1 MNKELQQVI
10 RAMNGVHKEISVY
23 DESFLLKSIEKR
35 QVATSCATIA
45 DYCKYLS
52 VHHGEAEEFYRS
64 LNITYSEFF
73 RNPLTFDV
81 LEQRVLPALTDEKL
95 ELGGSEIRIWS
106 AGCAAGQ
113 ESYSIAILLDELI
126 SARKIP
132 LSFRIFA
139 TDISDESLASARLG
153 IYDAAAVQNVKLK
166 HIHSCFKSHNGS
178 YSVDGRLKQKIEFS
192 YYDLL
197 DERSSSPSGSIYGDF
212 DIVFCSNLLFYY
224 KPEIRQLI
232 LKKVCCALSNRGYL
246 VTGEAERA
254 IVERTSLF
262 EIFPMSAVYRKT
274 NEQDMMV

>member
-1 MNKELQQVI
+1 MNKEMQQIVK
-10 RAMNGVHKEISVY
+10 AMSGTDKEISCY
-23 DESFLLKSIEKR
+23 DESFLVKSLEKR
-35 QVATSCATIA
+35 LAATSCATIA
-45 DYCKYLS
+45 DYCEYLS
-52 VHHGEAEEFYRS
+52 VHDGEAEEFARS

-81 LEQRVLPALTDEKL
+81 LEQRVLPALIEEKL
-95 ELGGSEIRIWS
+95 ELGRSEIRIWS

-139 TDISDESLASARLG
+139 SDISDESLASARRG
-153 IYDAAAVQNVKLK
+153 VYDAAALQNVKLK
-166 HIHSCFKSHNGS
+166 HIQSCFESHNGS
-178 YSVDGRLKQKIEFS
+178 YLIDGRLQQKIEFS

-197 DERSSSPSGSIYGDF
+197 DTRSSCPSGSIYGDF

-224 KPEIRQLI
+224 RPEIWQLI
-232 LKKVCCALSNRGYL
+232 LKKVCCALSRGGYL

-254 IVERTSLF
+254 IVERTSLS

-274 NEQDMMV
+274 SERNVMI

>member
-1 MNKELQQVI
+1 MNKEMQQIVK
-10 RAMNGVHKEISVY
+10 AMSGTDKEISCY
-23 DESFLLKSIEKR
+23 DESFLVKSLEKR
-35 QVATSCATIA
+35 LAATSCATIA
-45 DYCKYLS
+45 DYCEYLAD
-52 VHHGEAEEFYRS
+52 HDGEAEEFYRS

-81 LEQRVLPALTDEKL
+81 LEQRVLPALIDEKL
-95 ELGGSEIRIWS
+95 ELGRSEIRIWS
-106 AGCAAGQ
+106 AGCSAGQ

-139 TDISDESLASARLG
+139 SDISDESLASARRG
-153 IYDAAAVQNVKLK
+153 VYDAAALQNVKLK
-166 HIHSCFKSHNGS
+166 HIQSCFESHNGS
-178 YSVDGRLKQKIEFS
+178 YSIDGRLQQKIEFS

-197 DERSSSPSGSIYGDF
+197 DERSTCPSGSIYGDF

-224 KPEIRQLI
+224 RPEIRTLI
-232 LKKVCCALSNRGYL
+232 LKKVCCALSRGGYL

-254 IVERTSLF
+254 IVESSSLS

-274 NEQDMMV
+274 HERNVMV

>member
-1 MNKELQQVI
+1 MNKDMQQII
-10 RAMNGVHKEISVY
+10 RAMNGVHKEISNY
-23 DESFLLKSIEKR
+23 DESFLLKSLEKR
-35 QVATSCATIA
+35 LAATSCATIA

-52 VHHGEAEEFYRS
+52 VHDKEAEEFYRL

-81 LEQRVLPALTDEKL
+81 LEQRVLPALTNEKL
-95 ELGGSEIRIWS
+95 ELGRSEIRVWS

-139 TDISDESLASARLG
+139 TDISEESLASARRG
-153 IYDAAAVQNVKLK
+153 VYNAAEVQNVKLK
-166 HIHSCFKSHNGS
+166 HIHSCFESHNSS
-178 YSVDGRLKQKIEFS
+178 YSIDGRLKQKIEFS

-197 DERSSSPSGSIYGDF
+197 DERSTCPSGSIYGDF

-224 KPEIRQLI
+224 RPEIQQLI
-232 LKKVCCALSNRGYL
+232 LKKICCALSRGGYL

-274 NEQDMMV
+274 HERNVMV

>member
-1 MNKELQQVI
+1 MNNDLQQVI
-10 RAMNGVHKEISVY
+10 GLMSGMHKEISCY

-35 QVATSCATIA
+35 LAATSCATIA
-45 DYCKYLS
+45 DYYKYLS
-52 VHHGEAEEFYRS
+52 DHHEETEEFYRS

-81 LEQRVLPALTDEKL
+81 LEQRVLPALTDKKL
-95 ELGGSEIRIWS
+95 ESGRSEIRIWS

-113 ESYSIAILLDELI
+113 ESYSVAILLDELI

-139 TDISDESLASARLG
+139 TDISEESLASAKRG
-153 IYDAAAVQNVKLK
+153 VYDAAAVQNVKLK
-166 HIHSCFKSHNGS
+166 HILSCFESHNGS
-178 YSVDGRLKQKIEFS
+178 YSIDGRLKQKIEFS

-197 DERSSSPSGSIYGDF
+197 DERSTCPSGSIYGDF

-224 KPEIRQLI
+224 RPEIWQFI
-232 LKKVCCALSNRGYL
+232 LKKVCCALSGGGYL

-254 IVERTSLF
+254 IVERTSLS

-274 NEQDMMV
+274 DERNVMV

>member
-1 MNKELQQVI
+1 MNKEMQQIVKT
-10 RAMNGVHKEISVY
+10 MSGMHKEISCY
-23 DESFLLKSIEKR
+23 DESFLEKSIEKR
-35 QVATSCATIA
+35 LAATSCATIA
-45 DYCKYLS
+45 DYCEYLS
-52 VHHGEAEEFYRS
+52 VHNGEAEEFYRS

-81 LEQRVLPALTDEKL
+81 LEQRVLPALIDEKR
-95 ELGGSEIRIWS
+95 ELGRSEIRIWS

-139 TDISDESLASARLG
+139 SDISDESLASARRG
-153 IYDAAAVQNVKLK
+153 VYDAAALQNVKLK
-166 HIHSCFKSHNGS
+166 HIQSCFESHNGS
-178 YSVDGRLKQKIEFS
+178 YSIDGRLKQKIEFS

-197 DERSSSPSGSIYGDF
+197 DERSTCPSGSIYGDF

-224 KPEIRQLI
+224 RPEIRTLI
-232 LKKVCCALSNRGYL
+232 LKKVCCALSRGGYL

-254 IVERTSLF
+254 IVESSSLS

-274 NEQDMMV
+274 HERNVMV